1 MQQDHQPDSLP
12 ESLIQSVSSP
22 GIEEL
27 SIEAGESLLDAG
39 LDLANNDAL
48 KSVPI
53 ISHIVNGVKGVIS
66 IKDKLYVR
74 KVLKFLFETAKIT
87 PKEREKFERKLAD
100 NPKERQR
107 LGTTLIEILD
117 SISTSEKAPMLA
129 KVFRAYVAEDMKI
142 DEFVRLCEMIDK
154 SYLSD
159 LLGLQNQERYDSQ
172 GLVNSGIKNALD
184 MKNIYEQINRALG
197 QSIAMGGMSSVA
209 PSFDAGFTKDGANLR
224 RILKTYK

>member
-1 MQQDHQPDSLP
+1 MQQNHEPESLP
-12 ESLIQSVSSP
+12 ESLIQSVGSP

-39 LDLANNDAL
+39 LDLANNEAL

-53 ISHIVNGVKGVIS
+53 ISYIVNGVKGVMS
-66 IKDKLYVR
+66 IKDKLYAR
-74 KVLKFLFETAKIT
+74 KILKFLFETSKIT
-87 PKEREKFERKLAD
+87 TEQREKFEQKLAE

-107 LGTTLIEILD
+107 LGVTLIEILD
-117 SISTSEKAPMLA
+117 SIATSEKAPMLA

-154 SYLSD
+154 TYLSD
-159 LLGLQNQERYDSQ
+159 LIGLQNQDRYTSQ
-172 GLVNSGIKNALD
+172 GLVNSGIKKALD
-184 MKNIYEQINRALG
+184 MQNIYEQINRALG
-197 QSIAMGGMSSVA
+197 QSVQMGHMSHVQ
-209 PSFDAGFTKDGANLR
+209 PNFDAGFTDDGANLR

>member
-1 MQQDHQPDSLP
+1 
-12 ESLIQSVSSP
+12 
-22 GIEEL
+22 
-27 SIEAGESLLDAG
+27 
-39 LDLANNDAL
+39 
-48 KSVPI
+48 
-53 ISHIVNGVKGVIS
+53 
-66 IKDKLYVR
+66 
-74 KVLKFLFETAKIT
+74 
-87 PKEREKFERKLAD
+87 
-100 NPKERQR
+100 
-107 LGTTLIEILD
+107 
-117 SISTSEKAPMLA
+117 MLA